1 MSSLQLD
8 SLFLLQPT
16 IDMESST
23 EERNSE
29 NQPLLVSE
37 KQPLSRVQL
46 ALLCFLRLLD
56 PLSFTQI
63 FPYINEFMKDLN
75 VTTDPSK
82 IGFYSGLVVSVLLL
96 TESAIHLNVT
106 LGELICRLPTH
117 VDISMGFYVWY
128 RHPSF
133 PKNNLTQHVRY
144 DRPTTRH
151 PCRDRWIGP
160 VHDFIW
166 AVTKLPERACGS
178 CTWYDEG
185 CSEYPYLTQF
195 Y

>member
-8 SLFLLQPT
+8 SLFLSLT

-37 KQPLSRVQL
+37 KPPLSRVQL

-96 TESAIHLNVT
+96 TESAIYSNAT
-106 LGELICRLPTH
+106 
-117 VDISMGFYVWY
+117 
-128 RHPSF
+128 
-133 PKNNLTQHVRY
+133 
-144 DRPTTRH
+144 
-151 PCRDRWIGP
+151 
-160 VHDFIW
+160 
-166 AVTKLPERACGS
+166 
-178 CTWYDEG
+178 
-185 CSEYPYLTQF
+185 
-195 Y
+195 

>member
-1 MSSLQLD
+1 
-8 SLFLLQPT
+8 
-16 IDMESST
+16 MEPST
-23 EERNSE
+23 EERNFE

-96 TESAIHLNVT
+96 SESAMCSYTIV
-106 LGELICRLPTH
+106 GELVRRLPTH

-128 RHPSF
+128 NYPYF
-133 PKNNLTQHVRY
+133 LKNNLTQRL
-144 DRPTTRH
+144 DMIGRRPVILAGTVGLALSTILFGLSQNFQSALAARALGTTN
-151 PCRDRWIGP
+151 G
-160 VHDFIW
+160 
-166 AVTKLPERACGS
+166 L
-178 CTWYDEG
+178 
-185 CSEYPYLTQF
+185 
-195 Y
+195 